1 MPITIEL
8 GLRIRAIRKS
18 RNLSQEQLAELCNL
32 HPTYIGQLERGE
44 KNATLESIC
53 KISNAFHMSLEKLFE
68 GIEIKESDYNNEAL
82 RIYHQIIALS
92 TEKQQT
98 VCSLF
103 QILLNFVEGH

>member
-44 KNATLESIC
+44 KMPPLKAYAKSQMLFIC
-53 KISNAFHMSLEKLFE
+53 LWKSYS
-68 GIEIKESDYNNEAL
+68 KESRSKN
-82 RIYHQIIALS
+82 QITIMRRCGS
-92 TEKQQT
+92 TT
-98 VCSLF
+98 RSSPSLQKSSRRSAAYF
-103 QILLNFVEGH
+103 RYC

>member
-1 MPITIEL
+1 
-8 GLRIRAIRKS
+8 
-18 RNLSQEQLAELCNL
+18 
-32 HPTYIGQLERGE
+32 
-44 KNATLESIC
+44 
-53 KISNAFHMSLEKLFE
+53 MSLEKLFE

>member
-18 RNLSQEQLAELCNL
+18 RSLSQEQLAELSSL

-53 KISNAFHMSLEKLFE
+53 KISNAFHISLEKLFE
-68 GIEIKESDYNNEAL
+68 GIEIKEADYNNEAL
-82 RIYHQIIALS
+82 QIYHQIISLS
-92 TEKQQT
+92 AEKQQT

-103 QILLNFVEGH
+103 RILLNFVESY

>member
-44 KNATLESIC
+44 KNATIESIC

-68 GIEIKESDYNNEAL
+68 GIEIKEANYNNEAL
-82 RIYHQIIALS
+82 KIYHQIISLS
-92 TEKQQT
+92 MEKQKT
-98 VCSLF
+98 LCALF
-103 QILLNFVEGH
+103 QILLNFIEAH

>member
-1 MPITIEL
+1 MPVTVEL

-44 KNATLESIC
+44 KNATIESIC

-68 GIEIKESDYNNEAL
+68 GIEINEADYNNEAL
-82 RIYHQIIALS
+82 KIYHQIVFLS
-92 TEKQQT
+92 AEKQKT
-98 VCSLF
+98 ICALF
-103 QILLNFVEGH
+103 QILLNFIEAH

>member
-44 KNATLESIC
+44 KNATIESIC

-68 GIEIKESDYNNEAL
+68 GIEIKETNYYNEAL
-82 RIYHQIIALS
+82 
-92 TEKQQT
+92 
-98 VCSLF
+98 
-103 QILLNFVEGH
+103 